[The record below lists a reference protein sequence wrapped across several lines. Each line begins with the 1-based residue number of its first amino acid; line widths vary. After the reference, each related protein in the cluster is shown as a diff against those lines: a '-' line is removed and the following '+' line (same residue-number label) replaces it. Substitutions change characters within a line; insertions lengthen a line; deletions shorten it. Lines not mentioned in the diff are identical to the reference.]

1 MKKGMHDLEG
11 IDRAT
16 LRVWRA
22 SNLIGW
28 WVVGTVVYHAI
39 AIVLARTFVQKMAM
53 ISFGRSVPSM
63 IYIFVALDFAAITAG
78 TIVGSRVYRSPFLV
92 AAIAVVL
99 PEVLIYV
106 FAVAGGAFPELVI
119 LAVFSVTPAALAGIA
134 ARFVWHRRP
143 RALRVAA

>member
-1 MKKGMHDLEG
+1 MHDLEG

-78 TIVGSRVYRSPFLV
+78 AIVGSRVYRSPFLV